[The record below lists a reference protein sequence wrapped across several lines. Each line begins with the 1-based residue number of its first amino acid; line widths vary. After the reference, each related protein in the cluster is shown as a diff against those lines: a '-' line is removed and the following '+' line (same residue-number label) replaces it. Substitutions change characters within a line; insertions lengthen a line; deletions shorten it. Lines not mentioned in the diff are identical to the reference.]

1 MENKTAILYK
11 LMIRK
16 GYPEEF
22 TALICSEMNTEFTAD
37 KMISYIGAPTVHR
50 LEDVADEM
58 IAILDLRDRLRDK
71 HMSEYAQGKINQLYR
86 EINEEETD

>member
-37 KMISYIGAPTVHR
+37 KMISYIGAPELHR
-50 LEDVADEM
+50 L
-58 IAILDLRDRLRDK
+58 
-71 HMSEYAQGKINQLYR
+71 
-86 EINEEETD
+86 